1 MTGEDKVV
9 ERKAGS
15 QKAPPAYKEGQN
27 YEDWRLDIDL
37 WNTFTSYE
45 KNRRA
50 TAFLLELS
58 EGPVKNHVRSLGRDV
73 LTADDGLDKVI
84 KRLDSIYQEDSSH
97 MAYRAYCRFEKF
109 ERQESMNLQAFI
121 SEFAKLYE
129 DLRKHKMEL
138 PDAILAYRVLNSANL
153 SSEKVD
159 LALATVKEFT

>member
-1 MTGEDKVV
+1 MTGDDKV
-9 ERKAGS
+9 ERKVVGS

-45 KNRRA
+45 KSRRA

-58 EGPVKNHVRSLGRDV
+58 EGPVKNHVRSLGKDI

-84 KRLDSIYQEDSSH
+84 ARLDSIYQEDSSH

-109 ERQESMNLQAFI
+109 ERPEST
-121 SEFAKLYE
+121 
-129 DLRKHKMEL
+129 
-138 PDAILAYRVLNSANL
+138 NL
-153 SSEKVD
+153 SFRHLFLNLLSCMK
-159 LALATVKEFT
+159 T